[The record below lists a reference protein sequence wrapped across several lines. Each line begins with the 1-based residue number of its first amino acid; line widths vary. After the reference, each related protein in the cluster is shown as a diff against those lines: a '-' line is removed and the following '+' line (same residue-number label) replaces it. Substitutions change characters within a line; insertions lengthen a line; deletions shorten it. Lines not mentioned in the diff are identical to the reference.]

1 MVEIKIP
8 GMAYTVQLFQRA
20 SDHFEVVILLH
31 GTPEISSRSRLLEKG
46 SIRRAISTGLRQIG
60 VSISEMALDNI
71 ARELIEVAEKEGL
84 LSEPEQAVS
93 ASSPLEGLKK
103 ITNERLE
110 QLEAQL
116 KDLVERVVRI
126 EERLGL

>member
-20 SDHFEVVILLH
+20 SDNFEVVILLH
-31 GTPEISSRSRLLEKG
+31 GKPEISSRSRLLEKG

-60 VSISEMALDNI
+60 VSISEMALDNV
-71 ARELIEVAEKEGL
+71 ARELIEAAEKEGL

-93 ASSPLEGLKK
+93 ASSPLEGFKK
-103 ITNERLE
+103 LTDERLE

-116 KDLVERVVRI
+116 KEVVERVVRI

>member
-8 GMAYTVQLFQRA
+8 GMAYTVKLFQRA
-20 SDHFEVVILLH
+20 SDHFEVVVLLH
-31 GTPEISSRSRLLEKG
+31 GTPEISTRSRLLEKG

-60 VSISEMALDNI
+60 VFVSEMALDNV
-71 ARELIEVAEKEGL
+71 ARELIEAAEGEGFP
-84 LSEPEQAVS
+84 SEPDQVLS
-93 ASSPLEGLKK
+93 TPSPFEGFKQF
-103 ITNERLE
+103 TNERLE

-116 KDLVERVVRI
+116 KELIERVVRI

>member
-20 SDHFEVVILLH
+20 SDHFEVVVLLH
-31 GTPEISSRSRLLEKG
+31 GTPEISTRSRLLEKG

-60 VSISEMALDNI
+60 VSISEMALDNV
-71 ARELIEVAEKEGL
+71 ARELIEAAEKEGL
-84 LSEPEQAVS
+84 LSEPEQVVS
-93 ASSPLEGLKK
+93 ASSPLEGFKQF
-103 ITNERLE
+103 TDERLE
-110 QLEAQL
+110 QLEAKL
-116 KDLVERVVRI
+116 KELVERIVRI

>member
-31 GTPEISSRSRLLEKG
+31 GKPEISSRSRLLEKG

-84 LSEPEQAVS
+84 LSEPEQAASV
-93 ASSPLEGLKK
+93 SSPLEEFKK
-103 ITNERLE
+103 STDERLE
-110 QLEAQL
+110 QLETQL

>member
-20 SDHFEVVILLH
+20 ADHFEVVILLH
-31 GTPEISSRSRLLEKG
+31 GKPEISTRSRLLEKG
-46 SIRRAISTGLRQIG
+46 SIRRAIATGLRQVG
-60 VSISEMALDNI
+60 VSISEMALDNV
-71 ARELIEVAEKEGL
+71 ARELIEVAEEEGFP
-84 LSEPEQAVS
+84 SESDQIVS
-93 ASSPLEGLKK
+93 APSPLEGFKQF
-103 ITNERLE
+103 TSERLE

-116 KDLVERVVRI
+116 KELVERVARI

>member
-20 SDHFEVVILLH
+20 SDHFEVVVLLH
-31 GTPEISSRSRLLEKG
+31 GTPEISTRSRLLEKG

-60 VSISEMALDNI
+60 VSISEMALDNV
-71 ARELIEVAEKEGL
+71 ARELIEAAEKEGL
-84 LSEPEQAVS
+84 LSEPDQVVS
-93 ASSPLEGLKK
+93 TPSPLEGFKQF
-103 ITNERLE
+103 TNERLE

-116 KDLVERVVRI
+116 KELVERIVRI